1 MGRSNGDR
9 AVKKC
14 LLIKLEVFK
23 IFNKLRVEKFIK
35 EVRSNLGSKESELI
49 NAFVNLKNFSLP
61 EGANVLIINT
71 TFSYDTG
78 FYLSVNEDMFDEVV
92 RVSGDNVYT
101 YGVDLVDDFILYSR
115 DKIGFVNFYDE
126 NDLEEVVMKEV
137 SQWIK
142 SCFDLAQVTLPLPIY
157 FRYPDEEDALNL
169 VTGKWEDQMEIEL

>member
-1 MGRSNGDR
+1 MN
-9 AVKKC
+9 VI
-14 LLIKLEVFK
+14 LIKLEVFK
-23 IFNKLRVEKFIK
+23 IFNKLRVKKFIK

-115 DKIGFVNFYDE
+115 DKIGFVDFYDE
-126 NDLEEVVMKEV
+126 NDLEEVVVKEV

-142 SCFDLAQVTLPLPIY
+142 RCFDLAQVTLPLPIY
-157 FRYPDEEDALNL
+157 FRYPDEDDALNL
-169 VTGKWEDQMEIEL
+169 VTGEWEDQMEIEL